1 MDTTEQLFRLY
12 EVYLGQAPL
21 YRKMTMGSEEP
32 QCIQYFT
39 DSSNE
44 AMDFARVALGIFQGS
59 PLVPAPLPLA
69 HWVRV
74 RAANDALN
82 AMVANGGS
90 LQFDT
95 VDIDSDGYAPT
106 SSPFD
111 HITIPVGRDGVY
123 TVMATSSSSGTQAS
137 TIGMGLVVNGAITLS
152 GTNKSIGGGGSLSYT
167 LDNDAVQI
175 LKFKAGNTIGL
186 KNNSVSGGTDSFKS
200 TYLTLAWL
208 GV

>member
-1 MDTTEQLFRLY
+1 MDSTEQLFRLY
-12 EVYLGQAPL
+12 EIYLGQAPL
-21 YRKMTMGSEEP
+21 YRKMTMGTSEP

-39 DSSNE
+39 DSSRE
-44 AMDFARVALGIFQGS
+44 ALEFAQAALGIFQGS
-59 PLVPAPLPLA
+59 PLVPAPPPIA

-82 AMVANGGS
+82 AAVANGGS
-90 LQFDT
+90 LQFDV
-95 VDIDSDGYAPT
+95 VDFDSDGYAPV

-111 HITIPVGRDGVY
+111 HITIPVGWDGVY

-137 TIGMGLVVNGAITLS
+137 TIGMGLVVNDLVTLS
-152 GTNKSIGGGGSLSYT
+152 GTNKSISGGGSLSYT

-175 LKFKAGNTIGL
+175 LKLKAGNTIGL
-186 KNNSVSGGTDSFKS
+186 KNNSVSGGADSFKS
-200 TYLTLAWL
+200 AYLTLAWL